1 MRKQKS
7 EHLNRVVCWYFFTDW
22 SDSKAQVVNICFVLH
37 SNVDIACLTG
47 PLPSQLGDQDI
58 GRAESITAR
67 LLTSR
72 IRLKEACDL
81 FYPGHIRVKTNIPDF
96 VVKQTK
102 QNLPKPKPNQTRP
115 NLHLFSHL
123 NVEVHWMLLS
133 DPDKFLSS
141 GSLFLVFFRNSNTLH
156 ASVKLGTTANSKH
169 KLFILLAD

>member
-67 LLTSR
+67 LLTSS
-72 IRLKEACDL
+72 E
-81 FYPGHIRVKTNIPDF
+81 
-96 VVKQTK
+96 
-102 QNLPKPKPNQTRP
+102 
-115 NLHLFSHL
+115 
-123 NVEVHWMLLS
+123 S
-133 DPDKFLSS
+133 DSRKLVTYFIQVIL
-141 GSLFLVFFRNSNTLH
+141 GSRQIS
-156 ASVKLGTTANSKH
+156 
-169 KLFILLAD
+169 

>member
-67 LLTSR
+67 LLTSSESDSR
-72 IRLKEACDL
+72 KLVTYFIQVILGSRQISWLR
-81 FYPGHIRVKTNIPDF
+81 GKTNETKPT
-96 VVKQTK
+96 QT
-102 QNLPKPKPNQTRP
+102 KPNQTRP

-141 GSLFLVFFRNSNTLH
+141 GSLFLVFFQELQHPPCISQARNYS
-156 ASVKLGTTANSKH
+156 
-169 KLFILLAD
+169 